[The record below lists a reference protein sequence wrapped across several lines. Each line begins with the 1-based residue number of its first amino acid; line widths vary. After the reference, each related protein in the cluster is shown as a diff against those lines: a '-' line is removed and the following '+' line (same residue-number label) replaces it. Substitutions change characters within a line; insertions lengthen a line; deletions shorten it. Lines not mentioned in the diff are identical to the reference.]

1 MAMLIL
7 EEAVEKELIRRRQ
20 MHGHDRFDEV
30 WHGVYV
36 MAPSADNQH
45 QAMSSDLNTVFQV
58 CIDWNGLGKSM
69 ATPNVSDRVEDWT
82 QNFRIPDLA
91 VFLVGTTAVDYQSFW
106 HGGPDFVVEIAS
118 ENDKTDEKLPFYESV
133 QTREVLIVDRDPWR
147 LRLYRL
153 VDGILLLVATSTLD
167 RSEEL
172 RSTTI
177 PLTFRLAQQEGK
189 AVILVT
195 NQVTSQTWTIQ
206 PRDLP
211 PRRTTPSN

>member
-7 EEAVEKELIRRRQ
+7 EETVEKELIRRRQ

-30 WHGVYV
+30 WDGVYV
-36 MAPSADNQH
+36 MSPSADNQH
-45 QAMSSDLNTVFQV
+45 QGVSTDLATVFQV

-91 VFLVGTTAVDYQSFW
+91 VFLVGTTAIDYQSFW

-133 QTREVLIVDRDPWR
+133 QTREVLIVDRNPWR
-147 LRLYRL
+147 LRLYRP
-153 VDGILLLVATSTLD
+153 VDSTLLLVATSTLD
-167 RSEEL
+167 QSAEL
-172 RSTTI
+172 RSDI
-177 PLTFRLAQQEGK
+177 VPLSFRLALREGK
-189 AVILVT
+189 PVILVT
-195 NQVTSQTWTIQ
+195 KHVTSQTWTI
-206 PRDLP
+206 
-211 PRRTTPSN
+211 